1 MKKLLRGGAAA
12 LFWLAAWALLA
23 RLVGSELLLPAPW
36 AVAARLGQLAARA
49 SFWGTV
55 GTTLLRILCGTAAGI
70 LLGVLTALLTSRFR
84 AADAL
89 LRPLLTVVKTTPVAS
104 FIILLL
110 IWVGRDILPAVIVV
124 LMVLP
129 VTWANVCAGIA
140 SLDPDLRE
148 VAKVFGFSPV
158 RSFRRL
164 WLPTV
169 LPHFLSA
176 CRSALGLGWK
186 AGVAAEVLTVPLR
199 SIGRMLYEAKLNL
212 ETADLFAWTVTVILC
227 SLVIEKLLASGLG
240 LLEGRRERKGEG
252 K

>member
-1 MKKLLRGGAAA
+1 M
-12 LFWLAAWALLA
+12 FWLAVWLLLA
-23 RLVGSELLLPAPW
+23 HRAGSPLLLPSPW
-36 AVAARLGQLAARA
+36 AVMVRLGQLAAQA
-49 SFWGTV
+49 PFWGTV
-55 GTTLLRILCGTAAGI
+55 GVTLLRILCGAAAGI
-70 LLGVLTALLTSRFR
+70 LLGVLTALLTSFSP

-110 IWVGRDILPAVIVV
+110 LWVGRDILPAVIVA

-140 SLDPDLRE
+140 AIDPQLRE
-148 VAKVFGFSPV
+148 MGKVYGFSPL
-158 RSFRRL
+158 RAFRRL

-186 AGVAAEVLTVPLR
+186 AGVAAEVLTVPR
-199 SIGRMLYEAKLNL
+199 QSIGRMLYEAKLDL
-212 ETADLFAWTVTVILC
+212 ETADLFAWTVAVILC
-227 SLVIEKLLASGLG
+227 SLVIEKLLAAGLG
-240 LLEGRRERKGEG
+240 LLTSRRGRKGGG

>member
-1 MKKLLRGGAAA
+1 MAAQ
-12 LFWLAAWALLA
+12 
-23 RLVGSELLLPAPW
+23 PP
-36 AVAARLGQLAARA
+36 
-49 SFWGTV
+49 FWGTV
-55 GTTLLRILCGTAAGI
+55 GVTLLRILCGAAAGL
-70 LLGVLTALLTSRFR
+70 LLGVLTALLTSFSP

-110 IWVGRDILPAVIVV
+110 LWVGRDTLPAVIVV

-129 VTWANVCAGIA
+129 VTWANVSAGIA
-140 SLDPDLRE
+140 ALDPQLRE
-148 VAKVFGFSPV
+148 MGKVYGFSPL
-158 RSFRRL
+158 RAFRRL

-186 AGVAAEVLTVPLR
+186 AGVAAEVLTVPRR
-199 SIGRMLYEAKLNL
+199 SIGRMLYEAKLDL

-227 SLVIEKLLASGLG
+227 SLIIEKLLAAGLG
-240 LLEGRRERKGEG
+240 LLTPRRGRKGAG

>member
-12 LFWLAAWALLA
+12 LFWLAAWTLLA
-23 RLVGSELLLPAPW
+23 RLVGSPLLLPAPW
-36 AVAARLGQLAARA
+36 TVAARLGQLAVRA

-55 GTTLLRILCGTAAGI
+55 GTTLLRILYGTAAGI

-129 VTWANVCAGIA
+129 VTWANVCAGIS
-140 SLDPDLRE
+140 SLDPELRE
-148 VAKVFGFSPV
+148 MAKVFGFSPI
-158 RSFRRL
+158 RRLRRL

-176 CRSALGLGWK
+176 CHSALGLGWK

-199 SIGRMLYEAKLNL
+199 SVGRMLYEAKLNL
-212 ETADLFAWTVTVILC
+212 ETTDLFAWTVTVILC

-240 LLEGRRERKGEG
+240 LLEGRRTGKGEG

>member
-1 MKKLLRGGAAA
+1 MN
-12 LFWLAAWALLA
+12 
-23 RLVGSELLLPAPW
+23 SPLLLPAPW
-36 AVAARLGQLAARA
+36 TVLRRLGQLLAQSA
-49 SFWGTV
+49 FWSTV
-55 GTTLLRILCGTAAGI
+55 GTTLLRILCGAASGI

-89 LRPLLTVVKTTPVAS
+89 LRPLLTVIKTTPVAS

-110 IWVGRDILPAVIVV
+110 IWVGRDVLPGVIVV

-140 SLDPDLRE
+140 SLDPELRE
-148 VAKVFGFSPV
+148 MAKVFGFS
-158 RSFRRL
+158 RLRCFRRL

-169 LPHFLSA
+169 LPHFLAA

-199 SIGRMLYEAKLNL
+199 SVGRMLYESKLNL

-227 SLVIEKLLASGLG
+227 SFAIEKLLAAGLG
-240 LLEGRRERKGEG
+240 LLAGRRTRREARR
-252 K
+252 

>member
-1 MKKLLRGGAAA
+1 MLG
-12 LFWLAAWALLA
+12 
-23 RLVGSELLLPAPW
+23 RLGELLCQ
-36 AVAARLGQLAARA
+36 AA
-49 SFWGTV
+49 FWGTV
-55 GTTLLRILCGTAAGI
+55 SVTLLRILCGTAAGI

-84 AADAL
+84 IADAL
-89 LRPLLTVVKTTPVAS
+89 LSPLLTVVKTTPVAS

-110 IWVGRDILPAVIVV
+110 IWVGRDVLPAVIVV

-140 SLDPDLRE
+140 ALDPQLWEMAR
-148 VAKVFGFSPV
+148 VFGFPPM
-158 RSFRRL
+158 RAFLRL

-199 SIGRMLYEAKLNL
+199 SMGRMLYEAKLNL
-212 ETADLFAWTVTVILC
+212 ETTDLFAWTAAVVLC
-227 SLVIEKLLASGLG
+227 SLVIEKLLAAGLDR
-240 LLEGRRERKGEG
+240 LTGRRGGKGAD

>member
-1 MKKLLRGGAAA
+1 MGRD
-12 LFWLAAWALLA
+12 
-23 RLVGSELLLPAPW
+23 LLPAVIAALMVLPVMW
-36 AVAARLGQLAARA
+36 ANLSAGVASADP
-49 SFWGTV
+49 
-55 GTTLLRILCGTAAGI
+55 LLLEMGK
-70 LLGVLTALLTSRFR
+70 VFRFP

-110 IWVGRDILPAVIVV
+110 LWVGRDTLPAVIVV

-140 SLDPDLRE
+140 AIDPQLRE
-148 VAKVFGFSPV
+148 MGKVSGFSPL
-158 RSFRRL
+158 RAFRRL

-176 CRSALGLGWK
+176 CRSALGLGGK
-186 AGVAAEVLTVPLR
+186 AGVAAEVLTVPRR
-199 SIGRMLYEAKLNL
+199 SIGRMLYESKLNL

-227 SLVIEKLLASGLG
+227 SLVIEKLLAAVLG
-240 LLEGRRERKGEG
+240 LLTPRRGRKGGG

>member
-1 MKKLLRGGAAA
+1 MRGCFAA
-12 LFWLAAWALLA
+12 LFWLAVWLLLA
-23 RLVGSELLLPAPW
+23 RLAGSPLLLPSPW
-36 AVAARLGQLAARA
+36 AVAIRLGLLAAQP

-55 GTTLLRILCGTAAGI
+55 GVTLLRILCGAAAGL
-70 LLGVLTALLTSRFR
+70 LLGVLTALLTSVSP

-110 IWVGRDILPAVIVV
+110 LWVGRDTLPAVIVV

-140 SLDPDLRE
+140 AMDPQLME
-148 VAKVFGFSPV
+148 MGKVYGFSPL
-158 RSFRRL
+158 RAFRRL

-186 AGVAAEVLTVPLR
+186 AGVAAEVLTVPQR
-199 SIGRMLYEAKLNL
+199 SIGRMLYESKLNL

-227 SLVIEKLLASGLG
+227 SLVIEKLLAAGLG
-240 LLEGRRERKGEG
+240 LLAAPRARKGAD

>member
-1 MKKLLRGGAAA
+1 MLG
-12 LFWLAAWALLA
+12 
-23 RLVGSELLLPAPW
+23 RLGELLCQ
-36 AVAARLGQLAARA
+36 AA
-49 SFWGTV
+49 FWGTV
-55 GTTLLRILCGTAAGI
+55 GVTLLRILCGTAGGI

-84 AADAL
+84 VADAL
-89 LRPLLTVVKTTPVAS
+89 LNPLLTVVKTTPVAS

-129 VTWANVCAGIA
+129 VTWANVCAGIS
-140 SLDPDLRE
+140 SLDPQLGE
-148 VAKVFGFSPV
+148 MAKVFGFPPM
-158 RSFRRL
+158 RRFRRL

-169 LPHFLSA
+169 LPHFLAA

-199 SIGRMLYEAKLNL
+199 SMGRMLYEAKLNL
-212 ETADLFAWTVTVILC
+212 ETTDLFAWTAAVVLC
-227 SLVIEKLLASGLG
+227 SLVIEKLLAAGLDR
-240 LLEGRRERKGEG
+240 LTGRRGGKGAD